1 MSDNPLVAAPVAP
14 QPSAFGGAYLLQ
26 DAADLS
32 HALQSG
38 DWVEGGMAAFSTV
51 LDTVG
56 AVIDPIGTLLA
67 NGLGWVLDHIEPLRG
82 WLQDLSG
89 NASEVMAFSQTW
101 SNAAGKLQQVGGDI
115 AHRLGDIE
123 GMSGEAVDA
132 YRAHGRRMA
141 DSVASMGSWAD
152 AVSSG
157 LEIASTLV
165 QAVYELV
172 RDAIAQVV
180 GTAIS
185 AAITTAATVGFGAP
199 VAVGQIV
206 TKVAS
211 LAGKVGR
218 FVEHL
223 LTSLRRAVPLIDK
236 LAGAASKVASHI
248 GEWLKGFRPSGYAPS
263 ATGVQAVPPRAKV
276 GHTNSTDYRDT
287 FFTANP
293 SVSPPDTVV
302 HHAVEQQIMNRY
314 PGVATPEQL
323 HSIENLRGI
332 PKSLNNTLHLSEI
345 RIAWNKFYRTHKT
358 ATLDELLDYATKLDD
373 EFGHLF
379 DPPIR

>member
-1 MSDNPLVAAPVAP
+1 M
-14 QPSAFGGAYLLQ
+14 
-26 DAADLS
+26 
-32 HALQSG
+32 
-38 DWVEGGMAAFSTV
+38 

-101 SNAAGKLQQVGGDI
+101 ANAAGKLQQVGGDI

-132 YRAHGRRMA
+132 YRAHGQRMS
-141 DSVASMGSWAD
+141 DSVSSMGTWAS

-211 LAGKVGR
+211 LAAKVGR

-236 LAGAASKVASHI
+236 LAGAASKVAGHI
-248 GEWLKGFRPSGYAPS
+248 GEWLKGFRPGAKAPM
-263 ATGVQAVPPRAKV
+263 ANGVQAVPPRATV
-276 GHTNSTDYRDT
+276 GHTHSTDYRDT

-293 SVSPPDTVV
+293 SVSPPGTVV
-302 HHAVEQQIMNRY
+302 HHAVEQQIMKRY

-332 PKSLNNTLHLSEI
+332 PQSLNNTLYLSEI

-358 ATLDELLDYATKLDD
+358 TTLDELLDYATKLDD

>member
-1 MSDNPLVAAPVAP
+1 MSDNPLVAAPVAS

-38 DWVEGGMAAFSTV
+38 DWVEGGIAAFSTV

-101 SNAAGKLQQVGGDI
+101 ANAAGKLQQVGGDI

-132 YRAHGRRMA
+132 YRAHGQRMA
-141 DSVASMGSWAD
+141 DSVSSMGSWAS

-211 LAGKVGR
+211 LATKVGR

-236 LAGAASKVASHI
+236 LAGAASKVAGHI
-248 GEWLKGFRPSGYAPS
+248 GEWLRGFSPRTNPSQVA
-263 ATGVQAVPPRAKV
+263 AVTPTPPRATL
-276 GHTNSTDYRDT
+276 GHATTTDYRKT
-287 FFTANP
+287 FFDANP
-293 SVSPPDTVV
+293 GVDPKETVV
-302 HHAVEQQIMNRY
+302 HHAVEQKVHRAY
-314 PGVATPEQL
+314 EGVITPEQL
-323 HSIENLRGI
+323 HSLENLRGI
-332 PKSLNNTLHLSEI
+332 PKSINSDIHLSQI
-345 RIAWNKFYRTHKT
+345 RKAWNKFYATHENPT
-358 ATLDELLDYATKLDD
+358 IEELLEYATGLDD
-373 EFGHLF
+373 KFGHLF